1 MESERKKRINKILD
15 ILKNKVVNT
24 QEDLVKELKKSGI
37 EITQA
42 TLSRDLASI
51 GVMRVRDKN
60 GLRYQFNSE
69 KSPILQSVITIEVQE
84 ILSNETSV
92 VIKTLAGCAQSVAV
106 VVDSWNHPDILC
118 TIAGDD
124 TILVLPKSIK
134 YVKRV
139 ANYLK
144 REWNLQ

>member
-51 GVMRVRDKN
+51 GVMRIRDKN

>member
-84 ILSNETSV
+84 VLLNETSV

>member
-84 ILSNETSV
+84 VLLNETSV
-92 VIKTLAGCAQSVAV
+92 VIKTLTGCAQSVAV

>member
-1 MESERKKRINKILD
+1 MENEKRRRINKILD

-24 QEDLVKELKKSGI
+24 QEDLVHELKKSGI

-51 GVMRVRDKN
+51 GVIRVRDKN
-60 GLRYQFNSE
+60 GLRYQFQSDTA
-69 KSPILQSVITIEVQE
+69 PIHRSMITIEVKE
-84 ILSNETSV
+84 VLWNETTV

-106 VVDSWNHPDILC
+106 VIDSWNHPDILC

-124 TILVLPKSIK
+124 AILIIPKSIK
-134 YVKRV
+134 FVKRV

-144 REWNLQ
+144 SEWNV

>member
-84 ILSNETSV
+84 ILLNETSV
-92 VIKTLAGCAQSVAV
+92 VIKTLTGCAQSVAV

>member
-1 MESERKKRINKILD
+1 MENEKRRRINKILD

-24 QEDLVKELKKSGI
+24 QEDLVHELKKSGI
-37 EITQA
+37 EVTQA

-51 GVMRVRDKN
+51 GVIRVRDKN
-60 GLRYQFNSE
+60 GLRYQFQSDTA
-69 KSPILQSVITIEVQE
+69 PIHRSMITIEVKE
-84 ILSNETSV
+84 VLWNETTV

-106 VVDSWNHPDILC
+106 VIDSWNHPDILC

-124 TILVLPKSIK
+124 AILIIPKSIK
-134 YVKRV
+134 FVKRV

-144 REWNLQ
+144 SEWNV

>member
-84 ILSNETSV
+84 VLLNETSV
-92 VIKTLAGCAQSVAV
+92 VIKTLTGCAQSVAV

-144 REWNLQ
+144 REWNLH